1 MNRPL
6 ISAGQQTPSAA
17 RAQSSL
23 PFIWKLLFCLIFLA
37 ALAVRARA
45 IFNDLWLD
53 EILSLSLA
61 QRVSSPLDIITKL
74 YADNNHPLNTLF
86 MFLMGPQDH
95 WFVYRLPILLAGA
108 AAVAMAGLIGSLRG
122 RLEAF
127 TAMTLT
133 GASYFLITF
142 SSEARGY
149 GFVILFLLTGY
160 YAALRYA
167 ENRAWRWAVLFW
179 VSFIL
184 GILSHLLFLYFFLA
198 ICLWTVCRLLK
209 KRGPLKDLLVS
220 LVSLNLVPLLFL
232 GVFYWFHMRH
242 LVLLGGPVIPLL
254 LVSFENSGQRRGGS
268 RLRELYNNAGRYF
281 GGRRLCGGHA
291 PSHPGR

>member
-1 MNRPL
+1 
-6 ISAGQQTPSAA
+6 
-17 RAQSSL
+17 
-23 PFIWKLLFCLIFLA
+23 
-37 ALAVRARA
+37 
-45 IFNDLWLD
+45 
-53 EILSLSLA
+53 
-61 QRVSSPLDIITKL
+61 
-74 YADNNHPLNTLF
+74 
-86 MFLMGPQDH
+86 
-95 WFVYRLPILLAGA
+95 
-108 AAVAMAGLIGSLRG
+108 
-122 RLEAF
+122 
-127 TAMTLT
+127 
-133 GASYFLITF
+133 
-142 SSEARGY
+142 
-149 GFVILFLLTGY
+149 LLTGY

-179 VSFIL
+179 VSCIL

-220 LVSLNLVPLLFL
+220 LVSFNLVPLLFL

-291 PSHPGR
+291 HSHPGR